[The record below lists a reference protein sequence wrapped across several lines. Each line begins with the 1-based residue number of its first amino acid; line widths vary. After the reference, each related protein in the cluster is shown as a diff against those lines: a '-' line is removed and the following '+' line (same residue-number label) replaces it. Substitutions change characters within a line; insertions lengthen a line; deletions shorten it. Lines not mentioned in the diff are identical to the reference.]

1 MAYSISTSNV
11 TISHFGAT
19 DVTDGVG
26 STKYNIFFDASL
38 VNYGPALM
46 FEYRIRQKIDSG
58 EYILGYINTE
68 NSCIQSGI
76 ENQYVVSV
84 PSQNS
89 DYDSDRLISMR
100 VYIGYTDKGS
110 CETTPWSN
118 ELQIHNAPETRQIAS
133 TYFDS
138 SGDLHDL
145 YVFLDDSAIA
155 ERYSNDPSLNYLV
168 AYYYEDPS
176 NNIIWKVSDLLQSKI
191 VTLKGDVKPMLT
203 IKDFGIVSSD
213 TQIIHVAVYTV
224 WQFQV
229 DEKNYYAVSH
239 ISNTKQSNPAD
250 RYSTP
255 TLDDVLYNVYENG
268 VQSMKLT
275 WSPPENAGIP
285 TFTVDH
291 YIVEKKINQ
300 SSTWEVINSSIS
312 DNIYEYTYDLIV
324 PEKVNDTYFEFRLIA
339 VSTTGTPSPPSNIQS
354 QTYFEYA
361 TEPLNLTISDNITV
375 AENWVGMTV
384 NFDNPSNIGSAGNNT
399 RQFLI
404 TNDTNDYFVEV
415 PYDANASPYSIDISF
430 NLEANTG
437 YIYVIMQNQDTN
449 SNSLLD
455 GAAIAST
462 SYVAGGVV
470 LDDVTYLVY
479 TDMSSQLMELRWSNT
494 IINGWDVSYTVDVM
508 DGTNNP
514 KIDGILTN
522 SYDFDT
528 SSYPLDT
535 SFLFTVI
542 GHYND
547 GSNTYSFTSNMKTQN
562 KYVYSEKPSNV
573 LLGWSVADEVNEN
586 MDLRLEFLNP
596 ASIGSGDP
604 TKFTVTVY
612 DGSTNPISTKQVNYS
627 NVLNNKYVVSFIN
640 ISYSYSGN
648 IKINLSTKDTNNN
661 NIILDG
667 YVASIDYQT
676 SSVPIIKDITYDST
690 KPLTFKVISSILVT
704 GVQMNV
710 AYKNSQG
717 NLAVAGQKDLPVD
730 EATDR
735 LNELVISQ
743 VPYPTGDVYIYEY
756 TISRSNILDVSVVS
770 QGFILITAANNSGI
784 STKI

>member
-1 MAYSISTSNV
+1 
-11 TISHFGAT
+11 
-19 DVTDGVG
+19 
-26 STKYNIFFDASL
+26 
-38 VNYGPALM
+38 
-46 FEYRIRQKIDSG
+46 
-58 EYILGYINTE
+58 
-68 NSCIQSGI
+68 
-76 ENQYVVSV
+76 
-84 PSQNS
+84 
-89 DYDSDRLISMR
+89 
-100 VYIGYTDKGS
+100 
-110 CETTPWSN
+110 
-118 ELQIHNAPETRQIAS
+118 
-133 TYFDS
+133 
-138 SGDLHDL
+138 
-145 YVFLDDSAIA
+145 
-155 ERYSNDPSLNYLV
+155 
-168 AYYYEDPS
+168 
-176 NNIIWKVSDLLQSKI
+176 
-191 VTLKGDVKPMLT
+191 
-203 IKDFGIVSSD
+203 
-213 TQIIHVAVYTV
+213 
-224 WQFQV
+224 
-229 DEKNYYAVSH
+229 
-239 ISNTKQSNPAD
+239 
-250 RYSTP
+250 
-255 TLDDVLYNVYENG
+255 
-268 VQSMKLT
+268 
-275 WSPPENAGIP
+275 
-285 TFTVDH
+285 
-291 YIVEKKINQ
+291 
-300 SSTWEVINSSIS
+300 
-312 DNIYEYTYDLIV
+312 
-324 PEKVNDTYFEFRLIA
+324 
-339 VSTTGTPSPPSNIQS
+339 
-354 QTYFEYA
+354 
-361 TEPLNLTISDNITV
+361 
-375 AENWVGMTV
+375 
-384 NFDNPSNIGSAGNNT
+384 
-399 RQFLI
+399 
-404 TNDTNDYFVEV
+404 
-415 PYDANASPYSIDISF
+415 
-430 NLEANTG
+430 
-437 YIYVIMQNQDTN
+437 
-449 SNSLLD
+449 
-455 GAAIAST
+455 
-462 SYVAGGVV
+462 
-470 LDDVTYLVY
+470 
-479 TDMSSQLMELRWSNT
+479 MSSQLMELRWSNT

-528 SSYPLDT
+528 SSYPLDA
-535 SFLFTVI
+535 SFSFTVI

-676 SSVPIIKDITYDST
+676 SRVPIIKDITYDST

-710 AYKNSQG
+710 AYKDSQG
-717 NLAVAGQKDLPVD
+717 NLRVAGQKDLPVD

-756 TISRSNILDVSVVS
+756 IISRENILDISVVS